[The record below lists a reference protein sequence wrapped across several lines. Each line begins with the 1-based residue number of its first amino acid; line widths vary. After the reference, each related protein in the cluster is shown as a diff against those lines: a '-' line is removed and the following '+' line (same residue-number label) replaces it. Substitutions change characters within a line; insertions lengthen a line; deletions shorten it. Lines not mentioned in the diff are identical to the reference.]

1 MRIPLKQRVVHKV
14 GQLFQTFPFL
24 IHSQQINNTCS
35 SFLLLV
41 EHVQALMG
49 EFCFAS
55 VLCCENIAV
64 TVWRPAWRAMK
75 PLHSVVPTD
84 LLEVSIIKWIVKHI
98 QYISWWQK
106 TRARKVEHFEK
117 FDSINAVLSW
127 RPLPLKYEFILDT
140 NLLVAFIQVG
150 KAGLIGSLQR
160 TI

>member
-14 GQLFQTFPFL
+14 GQLFQTSPFL

-41 EHVQALMG
+41 EHIQALMG

-84 LLEVSIIKWIVKHI
+84 LPEVSIIKWIDKHI
-98 QYISWWQK
+98 QFISWWQK
-106 TRARKVEHFEK
+106 LVQGKL
-117 FDSINAVLSW
+117 N
-127 RPLPLKYEFILDT
+127 ILT
-140 NLLVAFIQVG
+140 NLILLMQFWVDDLYRLNVNLF
-150 KAGLIGSLQR
+150 
-160 TI
+160 